1 MSEVDMSSETRNHS
15 QTALAA
21 ALLAVAMLA
30 CSAGH
35 AQDYPEYRS
44 PVRDPDRIFR
54 HHVWSWKE
62 LHEKNI
68 VMQKRDFSC
77 GAAALATVL
86 QHYWGD
92 PVTESRILEQFDD
105 IFTPAEVQE
114 RIKNGLT
121 ITDLRRAA
129 VKLGYQS
136 SIGTLRYEQLQE
148 SKVPLVVGI
157 TVGEFKHFVVY
168 RGTDGYYVYLADPA
182 RGNIRVPA
190 SDFVKQW
197 QKNAV
202 LVVAKKGQEPKT
214 WSPLSLRPEET
225 YHGELNRVEIQ
236 KQLTRRSV
244 VLPAPKP

>member
-1 MSEVDMSSETRNHS
+1 MKPNFDSR
-15 QTALAA
+15 QTWFIAT
-21 ALLAVAMLA
+21 VVLA
-30 CSAGH
+30 CCVLAPKLVH
-35 AQDYPEYRS
+35 AQELPEYRS
-44 PVRDPDRIFR
+44 PIRDPNRIFR
-54 HHVWSWKE
+54 YHLWSWKE

-92 PVTESRILEQFDD
+92 PITELHVLKQFDEM
-105 IFTPAEVQE
+105 FTPADVKD
-114 RIKNGLT
+114 RIQNGLT

-129 VKLGYQS
+129 VKLGYQA
-136 SIGTLRYEQLQE
+136 SIGTIRYDQLQE

-182 RGNIRVPA
+182 RGNIRIPA

-202 LVVAKKGQEPKT
+202 LVVAKKGQEPKA
-214 WSPLSLRPEET
+214 WSPLAVQEEEI
-225 YHGELNRVEIQ
+225 YHGQLNRVEIQ
-236 KQLTRRSV
+236 KRVARPAAI
-244 VLPAPKP
+244 LPAPRP